1 MELEFSKANMPL
13 EGGMSPGYLVDSYIC
28 KTLAFSTSQGKGTL
42 TVQTSC
48 EKNKL
53 RCEKSGINAIAREV
67 KAGEG
72 EPVST
77 FEKR

>member
-1 MELEFSKANMPL
+1 MELEFSKANVPL

-53 RCEKSGINAIAREV
+53 RGENSGINAREV